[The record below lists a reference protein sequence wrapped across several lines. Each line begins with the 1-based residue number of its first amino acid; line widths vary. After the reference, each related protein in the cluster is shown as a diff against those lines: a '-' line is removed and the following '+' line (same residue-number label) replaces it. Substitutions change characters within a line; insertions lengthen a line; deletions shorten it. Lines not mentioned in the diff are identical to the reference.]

1 MKKHIF
7 PKTVRNQ
14 IIISTAAITLIIAAI
29 TVTICF
35 SVFQSFLRKAEIQ
48 SAEFNM
54 QVISNNVSADM
65 DHIFSFVDWCSSNTE
80 INHFLRV
87 FQNQEKMP
95 TISSEDFSLRTVALN
110 TYSRLKEQYNDTPSS
125 EKYMSRVLI
134 SPENRK
140 VYLQLSDTSAT
151 NTSSAADIVYA
162 DEHFQR
168 LLNAPEYLWNGLHPD
183 PLLESDSP
191 KFLPIVRPIYNQYNA
206 DRIGWLYLTIPERL
220 LTDYIHTL
228 PLEEDSALYVTIGEH
243 TYRYNCGQLTECDFS
258 FQFLKDVS
266 SQTFHKS
273 NHAAQVQFPDG
284 SRRYTVSC
292 PLGNQGWTITQVLSD
307 QSYLAQRDVY
317 NIIIAGIVVVILIS
331 GGLLY
336 LVLSHL
342 INRPVALLQSKIG
355 AIAQGDF
362 SRDPSIEWKNEFGT
376 IGKGI
381 NQMSENVVSLMDK
394 KVEDEKQKKDLEYQI
409 LQSQINPHFLYN
421 TLNSIKWMAT
431 IQGAGGIAEMTTALA
446 RLMKNVS
453 KGTGAQIPL
462 KDELA
467 LVQDYFLIQQYRYGG
482 SVSLECR
489 IPDPELYHC
498 MIHRFSLQPIV
509 ENALFHGIEP
519 KGCAGKIVIEAWE
532 SASSDGQSLL
542 KVSVTD
548 NGIGMTEE
556 TMKKVLTGE
565 ANSSAEFFRHVG
577 INNVNKRI
585 QYDFGEDFGITIQSE
600 TGENSY
606 TVMTITL
613 PYITDER
620 TTIL

>member
-258 FQFLKDVS
+258 FQILKDVS

>member
-258 FQFLKDVS
+258 FQILKDVS

-362 SRDPSIEWKNEFGT
+362 SRDPSIEWENEFGT

-556 TMKKVLTGE
+556 TMKKMLTGE

>member
-65 DHIFSFVDWCSSNTE
+65 DHIFSFVDWCSSNTD
-80 INHFLRV
+80 INHFLRA

-258 FQFLKDVS
+258 FQILKDVS

-317 NIIIAGIVVVILIS
+317 NIIIGGIVVVILIS

-532 SASSDGQSLL
+532 SSASDGQSLL

-565 ANSSAEFFRHVG
+565 ANSSTEFFRHVG

>member
-258 FQFLKDVS
+258 FQILKDVS

-273 NHAAQVQFPDG
+273 NRAAQVQFPDG

-307 QSYLAQRDVY
+307 PSYLAQRDVY

-362 SRDPSIEWKNEFGT
+362 SRDPSIEWENEFGT

-565 ANSSAEFFRHVG
+565 VNSSAEFFRHVG

>member
-65 DHIFSFVDWCSSNTE
+65 DHIFSFVDWCSSNTD

-95 TISSEDFSLRTVALN
+95 TISSEDFSLRTIALN

-168 LLNAPEYLWNGLHPD
+168 FLNASEYLWNGLHPD

-258 FQFLKDVS
+258 FQILKDVS

-273 NHAAQVQFPDG
+273 NRAAQVQFPDG

-307 QSYLAQRDVY
+307 QSYLAQRHVY
-317 NIIIAGIVVVILIS
+317 NTIIAGIVVVILIS

-394 KVEDEKQKKDLEYQI
+394 KVKDEKQKKDLEYQI

-489 IPDPELYHC
+489 IPDPMLYHC

-542 KVSVTD
+542 KVSITD

>member
-532 SASSDGQSLL
+532 SSASDGQSLL

-565 ANSSAEFFRHVG
+565 VNSSAEFFRHVG

>member
-65 DHIFSFVDWCSSNTE
+65 DHIFSFVDWCSSNTD

-95 TISSEDFSLRTVALN
+95 TISSKDFSLRTVALN

-162 DEHFQR
+162 DELFQMF
-168 LLNAPEYLWNGLHPD
+168 LNAPEYLWNGLHPD

-220 LTDYIHTL
+220 LTDYIHTM
-228 PLEEDSALYVTIGEH
+228 PLEEDSALYVTIGER
-243 TYRYNCGQLTECDFS
+243 TYRYDCGQLTECDFS

-355 AIAQGDF
+355 AIAQGNF
-362 SRDPSIEWKNEFGT
+362 SRDPSIEWENEFGT

-381 NQMSENVVSLMDK
+381 NQMSENVVSLMNK

>member
-532 SASSDGQSLL
+532 SSASDGQSLL

>member
-258 FQFLKDVS
+258 FQILKDVS

-532 SASSDGQSLL
+532 SSASDGQSLL

-556 TMKKVLTGE
+556 TTKKVLTGE

>member
-65 DHIFSFVDWCSSNTE
+65 DHILSFVDWCSSNTE

-258 FQFLKDVS
+258 FQILKDVS

-362 SRDPSIEWKNEFGT
+362 SRDPSIEWENEFGT

>member
-65 DHIFSFVDWCSSNTE
+65 DHIFSFVDWCSSNTD

-258 FQFLKDVS
+258 FQILKDVS

-284 SRRYTVSC
+284 SRRYTISC

-532 SASSDGQSLL
+532 SASFDGQPLL

>member
-228 PLEEDSALYVTIGEH
+228 PLEEDSTLYVTIGEH

-258 FQFLKDVS
+258 FQLLKDVS

>member
-7 PKTVRNQ
+7 PQTVRNQ

-168 LLNAPEYLWNGLHPD
+168 FLNAPEYLWNGLHPD

-191 KFLPIVRPIYNQYNA
+191 KFLPIVRPIYNQYNT

-258 FQFLKDVS
+258 FQILKDVS

-273 NHAAQVQFPDG
+273 NRAAQVQFPDG

-292 PLGNQGWTITQVLSD
+292 PLGNQGWTITQVDRKS
-307 QSYLAQRDVY
+307 
-317 NIIIAGIVVVILIS
+317 VV
-331 GGLLY
+331 
-336 LVLSHL
+336 
-342 INRPVALLQSKIG
+342 
-355 AIAQGDF
+355 
-362 SRDPSIEWKNEFGT
+362 
-376 IGKGI
+376 
-381 NQMSENVVSLMDK
+381 
-394 KVEDEKQKKDLEYQI
+394 
-409 LQSQINPHFLYN
+409 
-421 TLNSIKWMAT
+421 
-431 IQGAGGIAEMTTALA
+431 
-446 RLMKNVS
+446 
-453 KGTGAQIPL
+453 
-462 KDELA
+462 
-467 LVQDYFLIQQYRYGG
+467 
-482 SVSLECR
+482 
-489 IPDPELYHC
+489 
-498 MIHRFSLQPIV
+498 
-509 ENALFHGIEP
+509 
-519 KGCAGKIVIEAWE
+519 
-532 SASSDGQSLL
+532 
-542 KVSVTD
+542 
-548 NGIGMTEE
+548 
-556 TMKKVLTGE
+556 
-565 ANSSAEFFRHVG
+565 
-577 INNVNKRI
+577 
-585 QYDFGEDFGITIQSE
+585 
-600 TGENSY
+600 
-606 TVMTITL
+606 
-613 PYITDER
+613 
-620 TTIL
+620 

>member
-54 QVISNNVSADM
+54 QVIFNNVSADM

-317 NIIIAGIVVVILIS
+317 NTIIAGIVVVILIS

-362 SRDPSIEWKNEFGT
+362 SRDPSIEWENEFGT

-532 SASSDGQSLL
+532 SSASDGQSLL

>member
-95 TISSEDFSLRTVALN
+95 TISSKDFSLRTVALN

-162 DEHFQR
+162 NEHFQR
-168 LLNAPEYLWNGLHPD
+168 FLNAPEYLWNGLHPD

-258 FQFLKDVS
+258 FQILKDVS

-355 AIAQGDF
+355 AIAQGNF
-362 SRDPSIEWKNEFGT
+362 SRDPSIEWENEFGT

-532 SASSDGQSLL
+532 SSASDGQSLL

>member
-191 KFLPIVRPIYNQYNA
+191 KFLPIVHPIYNQYNA

-317 NIIIAGIVVVILIS
+317 NTIIAGIVVVILIS

-362 SRDPSIEWKNEFGT
+362 SRDPSIEWENEFGT

-532 SASSDGQSLL
+532 SSASDGQSLL

>member
-65 DHIFSFVDWCSSNTE
+65 DHIFSFVDWCSSNTD

-168 LLNAPEYLWNGLHPD
+168 FLNAPEYLWNGLHPD

-258 FQFLKDVS
+258 FQILKNVS

-273 NHAAQVQFPDG
+273 NRAAQVQFPDG

-317 NIIIAGIVVVILIS
+317 NTIIAGIVVVILIS

-342 INRPVALLQSKIG
+342 INRPVALLQSKID

-489 IPDPELYHC
+489 IPDPKLYHC

-532 SASSDGQSLL
+532 SSASDGQPLL

-565 ANSSAEFFRHVG
+565 ADSSAEFFRHVG

>member
-228 PLEEDSALYVTIGEH
+228 PLEEDSTLYVTIGEH

-258 FQFLKDVS
+258 FQLLKDVS

-362 SRDPSIEWKNEFGT
+362 SRDPSIEWENEFGT

>member
-355 AIAQGDF
+355 AIAQGNF
-362 SRDPSIEWKNEFGT
+362 SRDPSIEWENEFGT

>member
-258 FQFLKDVS
+258 FQILKDVS

-273 NHAAQVQFPDG
+273 NRAAQVQFPDG

-362 SRDPSIEWKNEFGT
+362 SRDPSIEWENEFGT

-565 ANSSAEFFRHVG
+565 VNSSAEFFRHVG

>member
-29 TVTICF
+29 TVIICF

-65 DHIFSFVDWCSSNTE
+65 DHIFSFVDWCSSNTD

-95 TISSEDFSLRTVALN
+95 TISSSDFSLRTVALN
-110 TYSRLKEQYNDTPSS
+110 TYDRLKEQYNDTPSS

-162 DEHFQR
+162 DEDFQR
-168 LLNAPEYLWNGLHPD
+168 FLNAPGYLWDGLHPD
-183 PLLESDSP
+183 PLLESDSQ
-191 KFLPIVRPIYNQYNA
+191 KFLPIVRPVYNQYNA
-206 DRIGWLYLTIPERL
+206 DRIGWLYLTIPESL

-228 PLEEDSALYVTIGEH
+228 PLEEDSSLYVTIGDH
-243 TYRYNCGQLTECDFS
+243 TYQYDCGQLTECDFS
-258 FQFLKDVS
+258 FQVLKDVS
-266 SQTFHKS
+266 SQTFHKN

-292 PLGNQGWTITQVLSD
+292 PLGNQGWTITQILSD
-307 QSYLAQRDVY
+307 QSYLSQRDVY
-317 NIIIAGIVVVILIS
+317 NIIIAGIVIIILIS

-342 INRPVALLQSKIG
+342 INQPVASLQSKID

-362 SRDPSIEWKNEFGT
+362 SRDPSIEWENEFGT

-381 NQMSENVVSLMDK
+381 NQMSENVVSLMNK

-462 KDELA
+462 KDELD

-489 IPDPELYHC
+489 ITDPSLYHC

-519 KGCAGKIVIEAWE
+519 KGCAGRIVIEACE
-532 SASSDGQSLL
+532 AAAPDGKPLL

-556 TMKKVLTGE
+556 IMKKVLTGE
-565 ANSSAEFFRHVG
+565 VDSSAEFFRHVG

-585 QYDFGEDFGITIQSE
+585 QYDFGEDYGITIQSE

-606 TVMTITL
+606 TVMTIIL

-620 TTIL
+620 TTTL

>member
-14 IIISTAAITLIIAAI
+14 IIINTAAITLIIAAI

-162 DEHFQR
+162 NEDFQR
-168 LLNAPEYLWNGLHPD
+168 FLNAPEYLWDGLYPD
-183 PLLESDSP
+183 PLLESDSQ

-258 FQFLKDVS
+258 FQMLKDVS

-317 NIIIAGIVVVILIS
+317 NTIIAGIVVVILIS

-362 SRDPSIEWKNEFGT
+362 SRDPSIEWGNEFGT

-453 KGTGAQIPL
+453 KGTRAQVPL

>member
-7 PKTVRNQ
+7 PQTVRNQ

-65 DHIFSFVDWCSSNTE
+65 DHIFSFVDWCSSNTD

-168 LLNAPEYLWNGLHPD
+168 FLNAPEYLWNGLHPD

-258 FQFLKDVS
+258 FQILKNVS

-273 NHAAQVQFPDG
+273 NRAAQVQFPDG

-317 NIIIAGIVVVILIS
+317 NTIIAGIVVVILIS

-342 INRPVALLQSKIG
+342 INRPVALLQSKID

-381 NQMSENVVSLMDK
+381 NQLSENVVARMDK
-394 KVEDEKQKKDLEYQI
+394 KVEDAKQKKDL
-409 LQSQINPHFLYN
+409 
-421 TLNSIKWMAT
+421 
-431 IQGAGGIAEMTTALA
+431 
-446 RLMKNVS
+446 
-453 KGTGAQIPL
+453 
-462 KDELA
+462 D
-467 LVQDYFLIQQYRYGG
+467 
-482 SVSLECR
+482 
-489 IPDPELYHC
+489 
-498 MIHRFSLQPIV
+498 
-509 ENALFHGIEP
+509 
-519 KGCAGKIVIEAWE
+519 
-532 SASSDGQSLL
+532 
-542 KVSVTD
+542 
-548 NGIGMTEE
+548 
-556 TMKKVLTGE
+556 
-565 ANSSAEFFRHVG
+565 
-577 INNVNKRI
+577 
-585 QYDFGEDFGITIQSE
+585 
-600 TGENSY
+600 
-606 TVMTITL
+606 
-613 PYITDER
+613 
-620 TTIL
+620 

>member
-7 PKTVRNQ
+7 PQTVRNQ

-65 DHIFSFVDWCSSNTE
+65 DHIFSFVDWCSSNTD

-140 VYLQLSDTSAT
+140 VYLQLSDTSTT

-168 LLNAPEYLWNGLHPD
+168 FLNAPEYLWNGLHPD

-258 FQFLKDVS
+258 FQILKDVS

-273 NHAAQVQFPDG
+273 NRAAQVQFPDG

-317 NIIIAGIVVVILIS
+317 NTIIAGIVVVILIS

-342 INRPVALLQSKIG
+342 INRPVALLQSKID

-489 IPDPELYHC
+489 IPDPKLYHC
-498 MIHRFSLQPIV
+498 MIHRFSLQPSV

-532 SASSDGQSLL
+532 SSASDGQPLL

-565 ANSSAEFFRHVG
+565 ADSSAEFFRHVG

>member
-355 AIAQGDF
+355 AIAQGNF
-362 SRDPSIEWKNEFGT
+362 SRDPSIEWENEFGT

-532 SASSDGQSLL
+532 SSVSDGQSLL

>member
-65 DHIFSFVDWCSSNTE
+65 DHIFSFVDWCSSNTD

-162 DEHFQR
+162 NEHFQR
-168 LLNAPEYLWNGLHPD
+168 FLNAPEYLWNGLHPD

-243 TYRYNCGQLTECDFS
+243 TYRYNCRQLTECDFS
-258 FQFLKDVS
+258 FQILKDVS

-532 SASSDGQSLL
+532 SSASDGQSLL

>member
-7 PKTVRNQ
+7 PQTVRNQ

-65 DHIFSFVDWCSSNTE
+65 DHIFSFVDWCSSNTD

-168 LLNAPEYLWNGLHPD
+168 FLNAPEYLWNGLHPD

-191 KFLPIVRPIYNQYNA
+191 KFLPIVRPIYNQYNT

-220 LTDYIHTL
+220 LTDYIHTM
-228 PLEEDSALYVTIGEH
+228 PLEEDSALYVTIGER
-243 TYRYNCGQLTECDFS
+243 TYRYDCGQLTECDFS

-317 NIIIAGIVVVILIS
+317 NTIIAWIVVVILIS

-362 SRDPSIEWKNEFGT
+362 SRDPSIEWENEFGT

-381 NQMSENVVSLMDK
+381 NQMSENVVSLMNK

-489 IPDPELYHC
+489 IPDPKLYHC

-532 SASSDGQSLL
+532 SASSGGQSLL

>member
-65 DHIFSFVDWCSSNTE
+65 DHILSFVDWCSSNTD

-258 FQFLKDVS
+258 FQILKDVS

-532 SASSDGQSLL
+532 SSASDGQSLL

-613 PYITDER
+613 PYIADER

>member
-29 TVTICF
+29 TVSICF

-54 QVISNNVSADM
+54 QVISNNVSVDM

-162 DEHFQR
+162 NEHFQR
-168 LLNAPEYLWNGLHPD
+168 FLNAPEYLWNGLHPD

-228 PLEEDSALYVTIGEH
+228 PLEEDSALYVTIGEY

-258 FQFLKDVS
+258 FQILKDAS

-273 NHAAQVQFPDG
+273 NRAAQVQFPDG

-317 NIIIAGIVVVILIS
+317 NTIIAGIVVVILIS

-362 SRDPSIEWKNEFGT
+362 SRDPSIEWENEFGT

-467 LVQDYFLIQQYRYGG
+467 LIQDYFLIQQYRYGG

-532 SASSDGQSLL
+532 SSASDGQPLL
-542 KVSVTD
+542 KVSVSD

-556 TMKKVLTGE
+556 IMKKVLTGE

>member
-317 NIIIAGIVVVILIS
+317 NIIIARIVVVILIS

-342 INRPVALLQSKIG
+342 INRPVALLQSKID

-362 SRDPSIEWKNEFGT
+362 SRDPSIEWENEFGT

-532 SASSDGQSLL
+532 SSASDGQSLL

>member
-258 FQFLKDVS
+258 FQILKDVS

-532 SASSDGQSLL
+532 SSASDGQSLL

>member
-54 QVISNNVSADM
+54 QVISNNVSSDM

-258 FQFLKDVS
+258 FQILKDVS

>member
-362 SRDPSIEWKNEFGT
+362 SRDPSIEWENEFGT

-532 SASSDGQSLL
+532 SSASDGQSLL

>member
-292 PLGNQGWTITQVLSD
+292 PLGNQGWTTTQVLSD

-431 IQGAGGIAEMTTALA
+431 IQGAGGIAEITTALA

>member
-258 FQFLKDVS
+258 FQILKDVS

-307 QSYLAQRDVY
+307 QSYLARRDVY

-532 SASSDGQSLL
+532 SSASDGQSLL

>member
-162 DEHFQR
+162 NEHFQR
-168 LLNAPEYLWNGLHPD
+168 FLNAPEYLWNGLHPD

-362 SRDPSIEWKNEFGT
+362 SRDPSIEWENEFGT

-532 SASSDGQSLL
+532 SSASDGQSLL

>member
-362 SRDPSIEWKNEFGT
+362 SRDPSIEWENEFGT

>member
-258 FQFLKDVS
+258 FQILKDVS

-362 SRDPSIEWKNEFGT
+362 SRDPSIEWENEFGT

-532 SASSDGQSLL
+532 SASFDGQSLL

>member
-355 AIAQGDF
+355 AIAQGNF
-362 SRDPSIEWKNEFGT
+362 SRDPSIEWENEFGT

-467 LVQDYFLIQQYRYGG
+467 LVQDYFLIQQYRYGS

-532 SASSDGQSLL
+532 SSASDGQSLL

>member
-355 AIAQGDF
+355 AIAQGNF
-362 SRDPSIEWKNEFGT
+362 SRDPSIEWENEFGT

-532 SASSDGQSLL
+532 SSASDGQSLL